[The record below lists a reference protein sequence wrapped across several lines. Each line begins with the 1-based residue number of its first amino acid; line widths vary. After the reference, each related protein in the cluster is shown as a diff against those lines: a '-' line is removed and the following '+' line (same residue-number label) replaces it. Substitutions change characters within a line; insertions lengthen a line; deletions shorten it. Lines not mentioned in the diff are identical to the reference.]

1 MSIARSFVPTFAFE
15 QDDTGIPGLDFDD
28 IRFCFESLVPAL
40 SEYRALEEILE
51 FTRMGLG
58 MAGDKNN
65 DGRLEYS
72 ELEEYFVSMRGLCQ
86 KDQQLL
92 SGLKILMNT
101 YRSLAGAKGHV
112 DEVDLFE
119 RSDTLLSF
127 IVTEILTRPNLATV
141 STDKVEQLLSYQLVH
156 DSNKERNFIIE
167 RLNNAL
173 MELKS
178 VYRIEL
184 DEQFHVALRKVS

>member
-15 QDDTGIPGLDFDD
+15 QDDSGIPGLEFDD

-58 MAGDKNN
+58 MAGDRNN

-92 SGLKILMNT
+92 NGLKILMST
-101 YRSLAGAKGHV
+101 YRNLAGNKGHI
-112 DEVDLFE
+112 DELDLFE
-119 RSDTLLSF
+119 RSDALLSF
-127 IVTEILTRPNLATV
+127 IVTEILTRPNLARV
-141 STDKVEQLLSYQLVH
+141 SIEKVEQLLSYQLVH
-156 DSNKERNFIIE
+156 DSNKNRDLIIE
-167 RLNNAL
+167 KLNNTL
-173 MELKS
+173 VELKS
-178 VYRIEL
+178 VYRIER
-184 DEQFHVALRKVS
+184 DEQSHIQLRKVC